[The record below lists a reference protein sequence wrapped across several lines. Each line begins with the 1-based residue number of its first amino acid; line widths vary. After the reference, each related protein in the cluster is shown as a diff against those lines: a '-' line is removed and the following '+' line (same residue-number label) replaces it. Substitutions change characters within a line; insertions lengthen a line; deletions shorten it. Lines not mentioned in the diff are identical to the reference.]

1 MAVSPARAMNTP
13 QPSDAQQTWHA
24 RLPFFYGWIIVIL
37 AFFSSFFGIG
47 LTWAASIFAVPMR
60 EELGW
65 GNSAFFF
72 AVSLRGWMGIII
84 TPFVGPY
91 LDRKDAVRVLTFIGA
106 MINVVSL
113 VLLSAVEE
121 EWQFVVLFGVVGGVA
136 QACQAGLT
144 VIVAKWFIRQRG
156 FATTISTMGG
166 GLAALLLPPLLI
178 ALDGAVGWRP
188 SWTVVAFLALVFGTL
203 PVIFLRRQPEDIGL
217 LPDGDKARP
226 AGERGALAA
235 AAEEVSYT
243 RAEAVRTST
252 FWILLAGMSVGAL
265 AANAIPSNIANMF
278 TDRGLAFDVA
288 ASALVAYGIGS
299 ITAKFAWGWLA
310 NRVHLRKV
318 MLLLTAYGM
327 LVIPS
332 VLLVPSSVGT
342 PALAYGFLIG
352 FYVGAYIPLHF
363 LVWAVYFGRA
373 HVGAISGVG
382 RPLGSV
388 LLSGGPFMM
397 AFTRD
402 VFGTYTA
409 GLLICAGA
417 VAIAFVCLCF
427 VKPPTRSQGRR
438 VTGTVAGTAEVAAS
452 G

>member
-1 MAVSPARAMNTP
+1 VTASPTREAP
-13 QPSDAQQTWHA
+13 QSWQA
-24 RLPFFYGWIIVIL
+24 RLPFFYGWIIVVL

-72 AVSLRGWMGIII
+72 AVSLRGWMGIVIS
-84 TPFVGPY
+84 PFVGPY
-91 LDRKDAVRVLTFIGA
+91 LDRKDAVRVLTFVGA

-113 VLLSAVEE
+113 VLLSAVDK
-121 EWQFVVLFGVVGGVA
+121 EWQFVLLFGVVGGVA

-156 FATTISTMGG
+156 FATTVSTMGG

-188 SWTVVAFLALVFGTL
+188 SWIVVAALALAFSAL

-217 LPDGDKARP
+217 LPDGDRAAP
-226 AGERGALAA
+226 AGESRRARVQD
-235 AAEEVSYT
+235 EEVSFT

-252 FWILLAGMSVGAL
+252 FWILLGGMSIGAL
-265 AANAIPSNIANMF
+265 SANAIPSNIANMF

-288 ASALVAYGIGS
+288 AGALVAYGIGS
-299 ITAKFAWGWLA
+299 ILAKFAWGWLA
-310 NRVHLRKV
+310 NRLHLRKV
-318 MLLLTAYGM
+318 MLLLTGYGM
-327 LVIPS
+327 VVIPS
-332 VLLVPSSVGT
+332 VLLIPSSVGT

-373 HVGAISGVG
+373 HVGAISGIG

-402 VFGTYTA
+402 VFGSYTA
-409 GLLICAGA
+409 GLLICAAA
-417 VAIAFVCLCF
+417 VAVAFISLCF
-427 VKPPTRSQGRR
+427 VKPPKRSQGER
-438 VTGTVAGTAEVAAS
+438 VTETMAARAEATAS

>member
-1 MAVSPARAMNTP
+1 
-13 QPSDAQQTWHA
+13 
-24 RLPFFYGWIIVIL
+24 LPFFYGWVIVVL
-37 AFFSSFFGIG
+37 AFFATFFGIG

-60 EELGW
+60 DELGW

-84 TPFVGPY
+84 SPFVGPY
-91 LDRKDAVRVLTFIGA
+91 LDRKHAVRVLTFLGA

-113 VLLSAVEE
+113 VLLSAVDK
-121 EWQFVVLFGVVGGVA
+121 EWHFILLFGVVGGVA

-156 FATTISTMGG
+156 LATTLSTAGG
-166 GLAALLLPPLLI
+166 SLAALILPPLLI
-178 ALDGAVGWRP
+178 TLDGAVGWRT
-188 SWTVVAFLALVFGTL
+188 SWTIIAAMALVSSAL
-203 PVIFLRRQPEDIGL
+203 PVALLRREPEDIGL
-217 LPDGDKARP
+217 LPDGDKVPAPGAPATARP
-226 AGERGALAA
+226 AV
-235 AAEEVSYT
+235 EEVSFT
-243 RAEAVRTST
+243 RQEAVRTRA
-252 FWILLAGMSVGAL
+252 FWVLLLGVSVGAL
-265 AANAIPSNIANMF
+265 AANGIPASLANMF
-278 TDRGLAFDVA
+278 TDRGLDFDIA
-288 ASALVAYGIGS
+288 AVALVTYGVGS
-299 ITAKFAWGWLA
+299 LLAKFAWGWLT
-310 NRVHLRKV
+310 NRMHLRSV
-318 MLLLTAYGM
+318 MLLLTAYGAI
-327 LVIPS
+327 VIPS
-332 VLLVPSSVGT
+332 VLLIPGSVGT

-402 VFGTYTA
+402 VFGTYAA
-409 GLLICAGA
+409 GLVISAAA
-417 VAIAFVCLCF
+417 VAIAFVCLYF
-427 VKPPTRSQGRR
+427 VKPPTRASGGRAIEGM
-438 VTGTVAGTAEVAAS
+438 VTSGQVAAP

>member
-1 MAVSPARAMNTP
+1 M
-13 QPSDAQQTWHA
+13 
-24 RLPFFYGWIIVIL
+24 GIVI
-37 AFFSSFFGIG
+37 S
-47 LTWAASIFAVPMR
+47 
-60 EELGW
+60 
-65 GNSAFFF
+65 
-72 AVSLRGWMGIII
+72 
-84 TPFVGPY
+84 PFVGPY
-91 LDRKDAVRVLTFIGA
+91 LDRKDAVRVLTFVGA

-113 VLLSAVEE
+113 VLLSAVDK
-121 EWQFVVLFGVVGGVA
+121 EWQFVLLFGVVGGVA

-156 FATTISTMGG
+156 FATTVSTMGG

-188 SWTVVAFLALVFGTL
+188 SWIVVAALALAFSAL

-217 LPDGDKARP
+217 LPDGDRAAP
-226 AGERGALAA
+226 AGESRRARVQD
-235 AAEEVSYT
+235 EEVSFT

-252 FWILLAGMSVGAL
+252 FWILLGGMSIGAL
-265 AANAIPSNIANMF
+265 SANAIPSNIANMF

-288 ASALVAYGIGS
+288 AGALVAYGIGS
-299 ITAKFAWGWLA
+299 ILAKFAWGWLA
-310 NRVHLRKV
+310 NRLHLRKV
-318 MLLLTAYGM
+318 MLLLTGYGM
-327 LVIPS
+327 VVIPS
-332 VLLVPSSVGT
+332 VLLIPSSVGT

-373 HVGAISGVG
+373 HVGAISGIG

-402 VFGTYTA
+402 VFGSYTA
-409 GLLICAGA
+409 GLLICAAA
-417 VAIAFVCLCF
+417 VAVAFISLCF
-427 VKPPTRSQGRR
+427 VKPPKRSQGER
-438 VTGTVAGTAEVAAS
+438 VTETMAARAEATAS

>member
-1 MAVSPARAMNTP
+1 VGESVNAGAA
-13 QPSDAQQTWHA
+13 PSLPWQA
-24 RLPFFYGWIIVIL
+24 RLPFFYGWIIVVL

-60 EELGW
+60 DELGW

-72 AVSLRGWMGIII
+72 AVSLRGWIGILIS
-84 TPFVGPY
+84 PFAGPY

-106 MINVVSL
+106 IINVVSL
-113 VLLSAVEE
+113 VLLSTVQE
-121 EWQFVVLFGVVGGVA
+121 EWQFVLLFGVVGGVA
-136 QACQAGLT
+136 QSLQAGLN
-144 VIVAKWFIRQRG
+144 VIVSKWFIRQRG

-166 GLAALLLPPLLI
+166 GLAALVLPPLLI

-188 SWTVVAFLALVFGTL
+188 SWTIVAMLALGFSAL
-203 PVIFLRRQPEDIGL
+203 PVIFLRREPEDIGL
-217 LPDGDKARP
+217 LPDGDKAAP
-226 AGERGALAA
+226 AGQAGPNRVRD
-235 AAEEVSYT
+235 EEVSFT

-252 FWILLAGMSVGAL
+252 FWLLLAGMSIGAL
-265 AANAIPSNIANMF
+265 SANAIPANITNMF

-310 NRVHLRKV
+310 NRIHLRKV
-318 MLLLTAYGM
+318 LMLLTANGM

-342 PALAYGFLIG
+342 PALVYGFLVG

-402 VFGTYTA
+402 VFGSYTP
-409 GLLICAGA
+409 GLLICASA
-417 VAIAFVCLCF
+417 VGIAFVSLCF
-427 VKPPTRSQGRR
+427 LKPPKRPQDRR
-438 VTGTVAGTAEVAAS
+438 ATGTIGEPAEVAAS

>member
-1 MAVSPARAMNTP
+1 MTARPAP
-13 QPSDAQQTWHA
+13 DPSLPWQA
-24 RLPFFYGWIIVIL
+24 RLPFFYGWIIVVL
-37 AFFSSFFGIG
+37 AFFTTFFGIG

-60 EELGW
+60 DDLGW

-84 TPFVGPY
+84 SPFVGPY
-91 LDRKDAVRVLTFIGA
+91 LDRKHAVRVLTFIGA

-113 VLLSAVEE
+113 VLISAVDK
-121 EWQFVVLFGVVGGVA
+121 EWQFVLLFGVVGGVS

-166 GLAALLLPPLLI
+166 GLAALVLPPLLI
-178 ALDGAVGWRP
+178 ALDGALGWRP
-188 SWTVVAFLALVFGTL
+188 GWTIVGVMALLFSAL
-203 PVIFLRRQPEDIGL
+203 PVILLRREPEDVGL
-217 LPDGDKARP
+217 LPDGDEAPP
-226 AGERGALAA
+226 APAPGTAPR
-235 AAEEVSYT
+235 VRDDDYSFT
-243 RAEAVRTST
+243 REEAVRTTT
-252 FWILLAGMSVGAL
+252 FWVLLAGVSIGAL
-265 AANAIPSNIANMF
+265 AANGIPANLANMF
-278 TDRGLAFDVA
+278 SDRGLEFDVA
-288 ASALVAYGIGS
+288 ATALVTYGIGS
-299 ITAKFAWGWLA
+299 IIAKFAWGWLS
-310 NRVHLRKV
+310 NRLHLRKV
-318 MLLLTAYGM
+318 MLLLTAYGV

-332 VLLVPSSVGT
+332 VLLIPSSVGT
-342 PALAYGFLIG
+342 PALAYGFFIG

-382 RPLGSV
+382 RPFGSV

-409 GLLICAGA
+409 GLLISAGA
-417 VAIAFVCLCF
+417 VAIAFVCLYF
-427 VKPPTRSQGRR
+427 VKPPARSRGEPAPE
-438 VTGTVAGTAEVAAS
+438 TLPASAEAAAS

>member
-1 MAVSPARAMNTP
+1 VTASPTREAP
-13 QPSDAQQTWHA
+13 QSWQA
-24 RLPFFYGWIIVIL
+24 RLPFFYGWIIVVL

-72 AVSLRGWMGIII
+72 AVSLRGWMGIVIS
-84 TPFVGPY
+84 PFVGPY
-91 LDRKDAVRVLTFIGA
+91 LDRKDAVRVLTFVGA

-113 VLLSAVEE
+113 VLLSAVDK
-121 EWQFVVLFGVVGGVA
+121 EWQFVLLFGVVGGVA

-156 FATTISTMGG
+156 FATTVSTMGG

-188 SWTVVAFLALVFGTL
+188 SWIVVAALALAFSAL

-217 LPDGDKARP
+217 LPDGDRAAP
-226 AGERGALAA
+226 AGESRRARVQD
-235 AAEEVSYT
+235 EEVSFT

-252 FWILLAGMSVGAL
+252 FWILLGGMSIGAL
-265 AANAIPSNIANMF
+265 SANAIPSNIANMF

-288 ASALVAYGIGS
+288 AGALVAYGIGS
-299 ITAKFAWGWLA
+299 ILAKFAWGWLA
-310 NRVHLRKV
+310 NRLHLRKV
-318 MLLLTAYGM
+318 MLLLTGYGM
-327 LVIPS
+327 VVIPS
-332 VLLVPSSVGT
+332 VLLIPSSVGT

-352 FYVGAYIPLHF
+352 FYVGAYIPLHV

-373 HVGAISGVG
+373 HVGAISGIG

-402 VFGTYTA
+402 VFGSYTA
-409 GLLICAGA
+409 GLLICAAA
-417 VAIAFVCLCF
+417 VAVAFISLCF
-427 VKPPTRSQGRR
+427 VKPPKRSQGER
-438 VTGTVAGTAEVAAS
+438 VTETMAARAEATAS

>member
-1 MAVSPARAMNTP
+1 VTASPTREAP
-13 QPSDAQQTWHA
+13 QSWQA
-24 RLPFFYGWIIVIL
+24 RLPFFYGWIIVVL

-72 AVSLRGWMGIII
+72 AVSLRGWMGIVIS
-84 TPFVGPY
+84 PFVGPY
-91 LDRKDAVRVLTFIGA
+91 LDRKDAVRVLTFVGA

-113 VLLSAVEE
+113 VLLSAVDK
-121 EWQFVVLFGVVGGVA
+121 EWQFVLLFGVVGGVA

-156 FATTISTMGG
+156 FATTVSTMGG

-188 SWTVVAFLALVFGTL
+188 SWIVVAALALAFSAL

-217 LPDGDKARP
+217 LPDGDRAAP
-226 AGERGALAA
+226 AGESRRARVQD
-235 AAEEVSYT
+235 EEVSFT

-252 FWILLAGMSVGAL
+252 FWILLGGMSIGAL
-265 AANAIPSNIANMF
+265 SANAIPSNIANMF

-288 ASALVAYGIGS
+288 AGALVAYGIGS
-299 ITAKFAWGWLA
+299 ILAKFAWGWLA
-310 NRVHLRKV
+310 NRLHLRKV
-318 MLLLTAYGM
+318 MLLLTGYGM
-327 LVIPS
+327 VVIPS
-332 VLLVPSSVGT
+332 VLLIPSSVGT

-373 HVGAISGVG
+373 HVGAISGIG

-402 VFGTYTA
+402 VFGSYTA
-409 GLLICAGA
+409 GLLICAAA
-417 VAIAFVCLCF
+417 VAVAFISLCF
-427 VKPPTRSQGRR
+427 VKPPKRSEGER
-438 VTGTVAGTAEVAAS
+438 VTETMAARAEATAS

>member
-1 MAVSPARAMNTP
+1 MTAQEASGRP
-13 QPSDAQQTWHA
+13 QAWQA
-24 RLPFFYGWIIVIL
+24 RLPFFYGWIIVVL

-60 EELGW
+60 EDLGW

-72 AVSLRGWMGIII
+72 AVSLRGWMGIVIS
-84 TPFVGPY
+84 PFVGPY

-113 VLLSAVEE
+113 VLLSAVDA

-188 SWTVVAFLALVFGTL
+188 SWTIVAALALAFSAL
-203 PVIFLRRQPEDIGL
+203 PVIFLRREPEDVGL
-217 LPDGDKARP
+217 LPDGDKALP
-226 AGERGALAA
+226 AGERGAARVRD
-235 AAEEVSYT
+235 EEVSFT
-243 RAEAVRTST
+243 RAEAIRTST
-252 FWILLAGMSVGAL
+252 FWVLLAGMSIGAL
-265 AANAIPSNIANMF
+265 SANAIPSNIANMF
-278 TDRGLAFDVA
+278 TDRGLEFDVA
-288 ASALVAYGIGS
+288 AGALVAYGVGS
-299 ITAKFAWGWLA
+299 ILAKFAWGWLA
-310 NRVHLRKV
+310 NRLHLRKV
-318 MLLLTAYGM
+318 MLLLTAYGV

-332 VLLVPSSVGT
+332 VLLIPSSVGT

-402 VFGTYTA
+402 VSGSYTA

-417 VAIAFVCLCF
+417 VAIAFVSLCF
-427 VKPPTRSQGRR
+427 VKPPTRSQGERS
-438 VTGTVAGTAEVAAS
+438 AGTLPATAEAAAS